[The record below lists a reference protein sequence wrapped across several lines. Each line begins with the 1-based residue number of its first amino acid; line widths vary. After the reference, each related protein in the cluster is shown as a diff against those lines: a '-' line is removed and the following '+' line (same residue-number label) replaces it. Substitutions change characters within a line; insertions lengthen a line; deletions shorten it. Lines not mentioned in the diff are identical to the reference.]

1 MQVPAALVELVEPWS
16 SAYGDS
22 ALLPTLV
29 TFGHIAALVFAG
41 GLAVT
46 LDRGTLRA
54 ARGSSEMRWRQLED
68 LTNAHRLVVVGLGLS
83 LFTGVLMLAA
93 DLETYLVSRVFWTK
107 MALIVVLLVNGY
119 RMTRL
124 EARIASTPNA
134 ADAAGW
140 TGLRVT
146 AAVSMLLW
154 FAIAFAGVALVNMA

>member
-1 MQVPAALVELVEPWS
+1 
-16 SAYGDS
+16 
-22 ALLPTLV
+22 
-29 TFGHIAALVFAG
+29 
-41 GLAVT
+41 
-46 LDRGTLRA
+46 
-54 ARGSSEMRWRQLED
+54 
-68 LTNAHRLVVVGLGLS
+68 
-83 LFTGVLMLAA
+83 MLAA
-93 DLETYLVSRVFWTK
+93 DLETYLVSRIFWTK